1 MNVQLFLVWTK
12 ESFWLRNGG
21 STNSTMFS
29 SRRSAKCP
37 VLKPRQRRL
46 QVYCTHGQEGNLCLY
61 KCFTNRGVATC
72 THGTHVRTR
81 LHREVHLYLLFWERW
96 KKSEK
101 TKKERKKER
110 KKHIHFDSSGGFRC
124 PRRASSYDQIR
135 KVSDKLD
142 KLFALQN
149 IAKLWGIGFTL
160 VFGFK
165 IYRHLTKSATFQF
178 GFVCCICLNQGSFEK
193 VVHKTDI

>member
-1 MNVQLFLVWTK
+1 MGRWSLV
-12 ESFWLRNGG
+12 E
-21 STNSTMFS
+21 
-29 SRRSAKCP
+29 
-37 VLKPRQRRL
+37 VRL
-46 QVYCTHGQEGNLCLY
+46 SQPGDYDCGILWSPCSLLSQSLYMTQVYPSSELIITLEILGLSSS
-61 KCFTNRGVATC
+61 RGVATC

-81 LHREVHLYLLFWERW
+81 LHTGSSPIFAILREM
-96 KKSEK
+96 KEK
-101 TKKERKKER
+101 RGKQRKKER

-124 PRRASSYDQIR
+124 PRCASSYDQIR

-165 IYRHLTKSATFQF
+165 IYRDLTKSATFQF
-178 GFVCCICLNQGSFEK
+178 GFMCCICLNQGSFEK